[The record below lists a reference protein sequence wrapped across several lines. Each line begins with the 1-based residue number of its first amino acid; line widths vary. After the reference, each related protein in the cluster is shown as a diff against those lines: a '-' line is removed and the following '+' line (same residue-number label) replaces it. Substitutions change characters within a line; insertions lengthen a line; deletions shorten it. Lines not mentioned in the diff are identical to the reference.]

1 MATARKVL
9 TPSWETI
16 DGTDWL
22 LKPLTGL
29 EMEEVREGISI
40 NDDGS
45 VTVNS
50 KGCRA
55 ALYHGLKGWRNF
67 PDEEGEEVPF
77 SASAQLQNLE
87 RIPFELV
94 QTLAMS
100 ILARSYV
107 GDEDT
112 KKS

>member
-1 MATARKVL
+1 MATAREVL
-9 TPSWETI
+9 APSWETI

-29 EMEEVREGISI
+29 EMEEVREGIKVE
-40 NDDGS
+40 DDGS
-45 VTVNS
+45 VTIGA

-55 ALYHGLKGWRNF
+55 ALYYGLKNWRKF
-67 PDEEGEEVPF
+67 TDASGSEVQF
-77 SASAQLQNLE
+77 VSSHIQNLD

-94 QTLAMS
+94 QTLART
-100 ILARSYV
+100 IIDRSFIA
-107 GDEDT
+107 EDDV